1 MSYIYTHIYMGVSKN
16 RVPPQTSILIWFLIT
31 NHPFWGTPIVGNT
44 HLYTY
49 VGVFF
54 NTKKASNLTT
64 PTTRPLHRGGDFP
77 EQRVAVGASSGESLR
92 KEGVFWVVCVF
103 FFPVASW

>member
-1 MSYIYTHIYMGVSKN
+1 M
-16 RVPPQTSILIWFLIT
+16 
-31 NHPFWGTPIVGNT
+31 
-44 HLYTY
+44 YTY

-103 FFPVASW
+103 FPWQDEAVIIYIYLYR